1 MGLSSHLQQ
10 TRVNDT
16 NIRPPVSIAQTATVR
31 DAVKVMRSA
40 GLGCVVVVDSDEKAV
55 GMFTEG
61 ILRHTLNSSPSILDD
76 SIQSQMV
83 ERLPWVSPTE
93 PMSVVLE
100 AMEDNNIRFLAILDE
115 RHRLVGITGQK
126 TLMEFIADTF
136 PREILTQ
143 DPTAVTISNRKEGA

>member
-10 TRVNDT
+10 TLIKDT
-16 NIRPPVSIAQTATVR
+16 NTRPPVTIADSATVLE
-31 DAVKVMRSA
+31 AVEVMRSA
-40 GLGCVVVVDSDEKAV
+40 SLGCVVVIDSEEKAV

-61 ILRHTLNSSPSILDD
+61 ILRHGLNDSPTILDD
-76 SIQSQMV
+76 NIKSQMV

-93 PMSVVLE
+93 SMSVVLE

-115 RHRLVGITGQK
+115 NHRVIGITGQK
-126 TLMEFIADTF
+126 TLMEFVADTF

-143 DPTAVTISNRKEGA
+143 DPTSATISKRKEGA